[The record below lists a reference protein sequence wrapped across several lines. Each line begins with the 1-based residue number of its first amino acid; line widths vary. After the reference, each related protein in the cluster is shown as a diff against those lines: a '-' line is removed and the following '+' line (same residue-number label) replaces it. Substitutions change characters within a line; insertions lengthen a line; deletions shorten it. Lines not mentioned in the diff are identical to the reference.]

1 MLLERPYFME
11 NKEWYWSKPGK
22 TGYMLTDKAPEKA
35 KQSYKEFYE
44 ELKNSYNYS
53 KVFVMTDEEIEA
65 GIQEYKKLVAEGKLP
80 PQDD

>member
-11 NKEWYWSKPGK
+11 NKEWYWHDPKK
-22 TGYMLTDKAPEKA
+22 CMYKLTDKASTEA

-44 ELKNSYNYS
+44 TLENSYNYS
-53 KVFVMTDEEIEA
+53 EIFVMTDEEIEA